1 LYASRVYTGA
11 TSAVTA
17 LLLRIGILIWAMLL
31 AWGADKLVA
40 SGRLPGWSVRLRLT
54 LLYGGLFLVSGAALL
69 ATTYV
74 LVRRATDDPV
84 VVTTKTAI
92 APTRIPGRAPRN
104 PLPSLGELEA
114 QAEQDRR
121 RAQEAADRQ
130 HANELHQL
138 LLQSALALGMMS
150 VVSIGLGWLVAG
162 RVLRPVQS
170 ITAATQRISQHNL
183 NERLALQGPADELKE
198 LADTIDGLLE
208 RLEAAFDAQKR
219 FVANASHELRTPLAM
234 MRTSLDVA
242 SAKPDPVPAH
252 VNALERKLREGLDQ
266 ADRLLESFLI
276 LARAEHGVL
285 PEQTVIAIRELV
297 SEALDA
303 RSDAI
308 AARGLAVQTAL
319 ADVQAEGSRTLLAR
333 MIGNV
338 IDNAIRYNDPH
349 GWIRIETATTRETV
363 QLVVE
368 NGGARLEERKVRDLA
383 QPFRRLAAD
392 RIGSRNGVGL
402 GLSIVAAIAVAHGGT
417 LQLNARAEGGLRVE
431 IDLPAVAAKAVAG
444 EPA

>member
-1 LYASRVYTGA
+1 MYGSLVYIGA

-17 LLLRIGILIWAMLL
+17 LLPRIRHSVWTMRL
-31 AWGADKLVA
+31 ALGANKLAA
-40 SGRLPGWSVRLRLT
+40 SGRLPQWSVRLRLT
-54 LLYGGLFLVSGAALL
+54 LLYGGLFLASGVALL

-92 APTRIPGRAPRN
+92 APTRTPGGAPRK
-104 PLPSLGELEA
+104 PLPNLGELEA
-114 QAEQDRR
+114 QAEQDRQ
-121 RAQEAADRQ
+121 RAQKAADRQ

-162 RVLRPVQS
+162 RVLQPVQS

-242 SAKPDPVPAH
+242 TAKPDPVPAH
-252 VNALERKLREGLDQ
+252 VNALESKLREGLDQ
-266 ADRLLESFLI
+266 AERLLESFLV
-276 LARAEHGVL
+276 LARAEHGIL
-285 PEQTVIAIRELV
+285 PEQTTIAIRELV

-303 RSDAI
+303 RRDTI
-308 AARGLAVQTAL
+308 AATHLAVQTAL
-319 ADVQAEGSRTLLAR
+319 GDVNTMGSKTLLSR

-338 IDNAIRYNDPH
+338 IDNAIRYNH
-349 GWIRIETATTRETV
+349 AQGWIRIKTTTTPDTV
-363 QLVVE
+363 ELVIE
-368 NGGARLEERKVRDLA
+368 NSGARLEERKVRDLA

-392 RIGSRNGVGL
+392 RIDSRNGVGL
-402 GLSIVAAIAVAHGGT
+402 GLSIVAAIAVAHGGN
-417 LQLNARAEGGLRVE
+417 LQLHARAEGGLRVE
-431 IDLPAVAAKAVAG
+431 IALPLVAAKAVAG